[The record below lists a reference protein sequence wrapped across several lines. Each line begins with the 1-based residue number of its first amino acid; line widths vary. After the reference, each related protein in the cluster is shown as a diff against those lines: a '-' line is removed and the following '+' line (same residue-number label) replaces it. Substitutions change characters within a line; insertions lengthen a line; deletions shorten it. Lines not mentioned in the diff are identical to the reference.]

1 MFPGPQ
7 KRYRKQP
14 NVYQYEQINKM
25 RYNPQN
31 GTVLIKRNEIML
43 GRRRK
48 GEMLVKGYKLS
59 VIK

>member
-1 MFPGPQ
+1 
-7 KRYRKQP
+7 
-14 NVYQYEQINKM
+14 M